1 MAATQPT
8 IPTKRQ
14 VLATLERGDREV
26 RALLERMPAG
36 DLIRTGIG
44 GGDWSPV
51 DLVAHLTSW
60 ERHAVEALAA
70 WARGDRAPIDRALDA
85 RGLNGVNADILA
97 AVAGSTPRRIL
108 DGAAATH
115 QELVLA
121 IRAVPSDAWHRPPLG
136 RGRPL
141 ALRLGSILS
150 GPKGPYRHADAH
162 LPDLRRFV
170 ER

>member
-1 MAATQPT
+1 MSAIQPT

-26 RALLERMPAG
+26 WALLYRMPARE
-36 DLIRTGIG
+36 LINAGIG
-44 GGDWSPV
+44 GGDWSSV

-70 WARGDRAPIDRALDA
+70 WSQGERAPIDRALHE
-85 RGLNGVNADILA
+85 RGLNSVNSDALA
-97 AVAGSTPRRIL
+97 AVAELTPRWIMER
-108 DGAAATH
+108 AVTTH
-115 QELVLA
+115 LELVNA
-121 IRAVPSDAWHRPPLG
+121 IRAVSSEAWRRPPLG

-141 ALRLGSILS
+141 AVRVGSILG
-150 GPKGPYRHADAH
+150 GPKGPYTHADAH
-162 LPDLRRFV
+162 LPDLRRFA

>member
-1 MAATQPT
+1 MVQPT
-8 IPTKRQ
+8 IPSERQ

-26 RALLERMPAG
+26 RALIDRMPAG
-36 DLIRTGIG
+36 DLIRPGIG

-70 WARGDRAPIDRALDA
+70 WARGDRAPIDRALA
-85 RGLNGVNADILA
+85 ERGLNGVNADTLA
-97 AVAGSTPRRIL
+97 AVSGMTARWIL
-108 DGAAATH
+108 DRAATTH
-115 QELVLA
+115 LELVNA
-121 IRAVPSDAWHRPPLG
+121 IGAVSSDAWRRPPLG

-141 ALRLGSILS
+141 ALRLGSILG

-162 LPDLRRFV
+162 IPDLRRFV